1 MGGKGSQI
9 IGSSLVKKI
18 PMLTS
23 IRIRIRI
30 RTTQNKTNNNRCY
43 KSSRRLS
50 ETAHNMEYSPKIN
63 SIKHSPSYRPSASKD

>member
-9 IGSSLVKKI
+9 IGSSLINKI
-18 PMLTS
+18 PMLTP
-23 IRIRIRI
+23 IRI
-30 RTTQNKTNNNRCY
+30 RTINKTNNNRCY

-63 SIKHSPSYRPSASKD
+63 SIKHSPFYRPSASKD

>member
-9 IGSSLVKKI
+9 IGSSLIKKI
-18 PMLTS
+18 PTRTS
-23 IRIRIRI
+23 TRI

-63 SIKHSPSYRPSASKD
+63 SIKLSPFYRLSASKD